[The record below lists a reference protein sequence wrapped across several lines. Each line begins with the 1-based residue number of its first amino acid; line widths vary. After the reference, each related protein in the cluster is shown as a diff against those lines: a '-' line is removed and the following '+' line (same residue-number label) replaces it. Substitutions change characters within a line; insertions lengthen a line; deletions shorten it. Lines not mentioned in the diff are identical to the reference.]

1 MLRKIMF
8 VFFILIFSN
17 TLNAIEENTCK
28 YHTETITNNGKIISE
43 KKTKVCNE
51 TVKINNKGIV
61 ETVLTDPAYETA
73 VIMTFLFLLEN
84 VLWNT

>member
-28 YHTETITNNGKIISE
+28 YHTETITSNGKIISE

-84 VLWNT
+84 VLWKT

>member
-1 MLRKIMF
+1 MLRIIMF

-28 YHTETITNNGKIISE
+28 YHTETITSNGKIISE

-84 VLWNT
+84 VL